1 MKMTTRS
8 GEECAS
14 QENMDLNSSIRE
26 LLVEMREQKREISS
40 LKEEV
45 RGNSLSVR
53 SEVKKLKT
61 EHELKWR
68 YESNKIQHDFNSEL
82 HENISQVLWAFE
94 NNKQEYAR
102 ELVNDACEQLKR
114 RNKLIR
120 IADTSEGGWE
130 TVRQYEANPVAS
142 DSSDESRINRAEARA
157 AKKKKAKSK
166 KSVKPSATV
175 TSGSLPRG
183 GNTFSFPAQQQRSES
198 MQQLNTFRPHYFKG
212 NARDGIGPCFAC
224 GETTHLRRH
233 CPYTRRIPQL
243 DVPTKQ

>member
-82 HENISQVLWAFE
+82 HENISQVIWAIE
-94 NNKQEYAR
+94 NSNQEYAR

-166 KSVKPSATV
+166 
-175 TSGSLPRG
+175 
-183 GNTFSFPAQQQRSES
+183 
-198 MQQLNTFRPHYFKG
+198 
-212 NARDGIGPCFAC
+212 C
-224 GETTHLRRH
+224 
-233 CPYTRRIPQL
+233 
-243 DVPTKQ
+243 

>member
-1 MKMTTRS
+1 MTTRS

-26 LLVEMREQKREISS
+26 LLVEVREQKREISS

-68 YESNKIQHDFNSEL
+68 YESNKFQHDFNSEL
-82 HENISQVLWAFE
+82 HETISQVLWAVE
-94 NNKQEYAR
+94 NNKQEYVR
-102 ELVNDACEQLKR
+102 ELVNDSCEQLKR

-142 DSSDESRINRAEARA
+142 DSNDESRINRAEARA
-157 AKKKKAKSK
+157 AKKKRTKSTK
-166 KSVKPSATV
+166 RFKPSATV
-175 TSGSLPRG
+175 ISGSLPSG
-183 GNTFSFPAQQQRSES
+183 GNTFSFPVQQQRPEP
-198 MQQLNTFRPHYFKG
+198 MQQLHTFRPHYFKG
-212 NARDGIGPCFAC
+212 NTRDGIGPCFAC

-233 CPYTRRIPQL
+233 CPYTRRFPQL
-243 DVPTKQ
+243 DVSTKQ

>member
-1 MKMTTRS
+1 MTTRS

-26 LLVEMREQKREISS
+26 LLVEVREQKREISS

-68 YESNKIQHDFNSEL
+68 YESNKIQHEFNSEL
-82 HENISQVLWAFE
+82 HETISQVLWAVE
-94 NNKQEYAR
+94 NNKQEYVR
-102 ELVNDACEQLKR
+102 ELVNDSCEQLKR

-142 DSSDESRINRAEARA
+142 DSNDESMINRAEARA
-157 AKKKKAKSK
+157 AKKKRTKSTK
-166 KSVKPSATV
+166 RFKPSATV

-183 GNTFSFPAQQQRSES
+183 GNTFSFPVQQQRPEP
-198 MQQLNTFRPHYFKG
+198 MQQLHTFRPHYFKG
-212 NARDGIGPCFAC
+212 NARD
-224 GETTHLRRH
+224 
-233 CPYTRRIPQL
+233 
-243 DVPTKQ
+243 